1 MDDVLSRIE
10 ERLSMLRCN
19 TQPDNVETIIECLG
33 ALTEEVRRLRT
44 LMTETVDVV
53 ERWHIGPDGKPD
65 YHDVVGATPSERSGT
80 EGG

>member
-1 MDDVLSRIE
+1 VDDVLSRIE

-19 TQPDNVETIIECLG
+19 TQPDNIEAIIECLG

-44 LMTETVDVV
+44 LMTEPVDVV

-65 YHDVVGATPSERSGT
+65 YHDVVASDQSEST
-80 EGG
+80 EHDK